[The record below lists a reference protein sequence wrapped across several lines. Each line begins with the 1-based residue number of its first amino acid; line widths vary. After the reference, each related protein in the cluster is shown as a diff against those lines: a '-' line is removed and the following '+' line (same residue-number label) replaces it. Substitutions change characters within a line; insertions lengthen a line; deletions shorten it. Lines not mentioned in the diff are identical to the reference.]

1 MEITHNLL
9 VVELVVHNVEWG
21 LSICKSIKRRTV
33 LCTTCL
39 WSFFVI
45 WLGSDD
51 TQTPVAMPVRI
62 HKSGQAEM
70 AMGYCY
76 IVYMGILVRVLI
88 PVNLA
93 SWHTGRHAKI
103 LGEPKP
109 RPQCRRTWTVQS
121 YSPGGS
127 NVHTIHI
134 KPKMVAMTTSIR
146 TSILAMSLWDS
157 FTTKTQPKNQTLAIT
172 QLKS

>member
-1 MEITHNLL
+1 
-9 VVELVVHNVEWG
+9 
-21 LSICKSIKRRTV
+21 
-33 LCTTCL
+33 
-39 WSFFVI
+39 
-45 WLGSDD
+45 
-51 TQTPVAMPVRI
+51 MPVRI

-134 KPKMVAMTTSIR
+134 KPKMVAMTTSVRI
-146 TSILAMSLWDS
+146 SISAMSSWDS
-157 FTTKTQPKNQTLAIT
+157 FSSKTTLRIKQRVASYHTTKAVAHRKPKSGCSGNVP
-172 QLKS
+172 